1 MMASTKPRISMISAT
16 TMYMTPM
23 RLWSTLVSHSV
34 HRYFQA
40 LSQVTTTKTMNAPP
54 TVTRAPAAAMAL

>member
-1 MMASTKPRISMISAT
+1 MMPSTKPRASMISAST
-16 TMYMTPM
+16 TYMTPT

-40 LSQVTTTKTMNAPP
+40 LSQVTTRATTSAPP
-54 TVTRAPAAAMAL
+54 TVTAAPLAAMAL